1 MTEQIRNPPGNAGV
15 PTPEAADG
23 SISIRRALDRLMVAA
38 QAARLAIDIASD
50 AEQTTREARLSPAD
64 ISRNWRSVNFV
75 AQSTFD
81 RFYAEVLEIDTLLR
95 SLVPRR

>member
-1 MTEQIRNPPGNAGV
+1 MTEQTNNPPGDAGV
-15 PTPEAADG
+15 PTPARADG

-64 ISRNWRSVNFV
+64 ISRNWRAVNLV

-81 RFYAEVLEIDTLLR
+81 RLYAEVLEIDTLLR
-95 SLVPRR
+95 SL